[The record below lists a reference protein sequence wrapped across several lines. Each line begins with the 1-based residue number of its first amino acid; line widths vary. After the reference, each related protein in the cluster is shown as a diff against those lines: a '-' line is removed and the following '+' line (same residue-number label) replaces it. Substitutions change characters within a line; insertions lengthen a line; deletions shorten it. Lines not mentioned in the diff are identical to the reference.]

1 MKFCS
6 ACGSARIVST
16 IPDGDQRHRLVCS
29 DCGEIFYSNPKIV
42 AGALLVWENQ
52 VLLAKRSIQPRR
64 GYWTIPAGFMEN
76 GETMADAAARES
88 FEEAL
93 ATPASLNL
101 YGLFDLPHINQVYVM
116 YQGELHQGQYG
127 VGEESLEASLY
138 SEATIPWDELA
149 FPVVIRT
156 LKQYFRDRRDNHFPV
171 FQETL
176 APLKP
181 IT

>member
-1 MKFCS
+1 
-6 ACGSARIVST
+6 
-16 IPDGDQRHRLVCS
+16 
-29 DCGEIFYSNPKIV
+29 
-42 AGALLVWENQ
+42 
-52 VLLAKRSIQPRR
+52 
-64 GYWTIPAGFMEN
+64 
-76 GETMADAAARES
+76 MADAAARES
-88 FEEAL
+88 YEEAL

-127 VGEESLEASLY
+127 VGEESLEADLY
-138 SEATIPWDELA
+138 TEAAIPWDELA